1 MYILFAN
8 KKRRW
13 LDNIYEFKI
22 TTMNTKKNYY
32 WNEDTINHFQFMTSY
47 TSGEEV
53 YNEIQEFVEN
63 NCEIEE
69 NEVEQDLID
78 DLVRQVGL

>member
-1 MYILFAN
+1 
-8 KKRRW
+8 
-13 LDNIYEFKI
+13 
-22 TTMNTKKNYY
+22 MNTKKHYY
-32 WNEDTINHFQFMTSY
+32 WNEDTINHFQFLSSY

-78 DLVRQVGL
+78 DLIRQVGL

>member
-1 MYILFAN
+1 
-8 KKRRW
+8 
-13 LDNIYEFKI
+13 
-22 TTMNTKKNYY
+22 MNTKKHYY
-32 WNEDTINHFQFMTSY
+32 WDEDTINHFQFLSSY

-69 NEVEQDLID
+69 NEVIGDAASVKKADKAAIKK
-78 DLVRQVGL
+78 RMSKK